1 MSSGAVASN
10 DPDAEERAEMAEPV
24 QQGTR
29 ARDTAP
35 IRPEERFDPARLE
48 AWLRPRLVDARGPMR
63 VEQFPGGHSN
73 LTYCLRFEPAD
84 GPPLDLVLRRPPLG
98 PVAPRAHDMARE
110 HRVLQRL
117 SSAFPPAPR
126 VFLFCDD
133 PSLIG
138 APFYVMERRHGVV
151 VRRDWPDELPDTA
164 EARRQAGL
172 ALLDGLVALHQ
183 VDFERIG
190 LGDLGRPAGFVERQ
204 VRGWTERWERARTRE
219 IPLMERLARRLLD
232 TLPPSP
238 PATLVHNDWKLDNVM
253 LDAADPGRVVAVF
266 DWEMATLGDPLIDL
280 GTTLGY
286 WPQAGDPPARI
297 GNPAGPTTLPGFP
310 TRTELVERYAGARGV
325 DCSRIGWYESFGLW
339 KTAVVLEQIYVRFVR
354 GQTRD
359 LRFKEFEKRVPAL
372 AQAAFEVAEK
382 AGLG

>member
-1 MSSGAVASN
+1 
-10 DPDAEERAEMAEPV
+10 MAERLED
-24 QQGTR
+24 GSS

-35 IRPEERFDPARLE
+35 IRPDERFDATRLE
-48 AWLRPRLVDARGPMR
+48 AWLRPRLPGASGRLR

-73 LTYCLRFEPAD
+73 LTYCLRFEPPDA
-84 GPPLDLVLRRPPLG
+84 PPLELVLRRPPLG

-110 HRVLQRL
+110 HRVLSRL
-117 SSAFPPAPR
+117 AGAFPPAPR
-126 VFLFCDD
+126 VFAFCED
-133 PSLIG
+133 PSVIG
-138 APFYVMERRHGVV
+138 APFYVMERRRGVV
-151 VRRDWPDELPDTA
+151 VRRDWPAELPDTA
-164 EARRQAGL
+164 EARRRAGL
-172 ALLDGLVALHQ
+172 ALLDALVALHE

-190 LGDLGRPAGFVERQ
+190 LADLGRPEGFVERQ

-219 IPLMERLARRLLD
+219 IPLLDRLARRLLE

-238 PATLVHNDWKLDNVM
+238 PPTLLHNDWKLDNVM

-286 WPQAGDPPARI
+286 WPEPGDPPARI

-310 TRTELVERYAGARGV
+310 TRAELVERYAKARGV
-325 DCSRIGWYESFGLW
+325 DCARIGWYESFGLW
-339 KTAVVLEQIYVRFVR
+339 KTAVVLEQIYVRYVR
-354 GQTRD
+354 GQTQD
-359 LRFKEFEKRVPAL
+359 PRFKEFEQRVPAL
-372 AQAAFEVAEK
+372 AGAALEVAEK